1 MLLCCILIISC
12 SNENEENNL
21 SVIGTWNVTTLI
33 EDAKY
38 TDLDKEKHNE
48 VWALKRSVFMEE
60 NEIRC
65 E

>member
-1 MLLCCILIISC
+1 MNKKIIVLLMLLCCILIISC

-38 TDLDKEKHNE
+38 TDLEE
-48 VWALKRSVFMEE
+48 VK
-60 NEIRC
+60 
-65 E
+65 